1 MSPSSTAMRFPGVW
15 RSAHMRGVWHAVA
28 FIVVPVASSAALFG
42 LLLRSSGAWAVLPIR
57 GDAIPFVLL
66 VNRWHQ
72 LTAGPIREGI
82 HSPYALAALSF
93 LAAPIMLL
101 AAAIIVV
108 LLLALASS
116 GSNTL

>member
-1 MSPSSTAMRFPGVW
+1 
-15 RSAHMRGVWHAVA
+15 MRGVWCALA
-28 FIVVPVASSAALFG
+28 FIVVSVVSSAAFFG
-42 LLLRSSGAWAVLPIR
+42 LLLRSSGAWAVLPVC
-57 GDAIPFVLL
+57 GGAIAFVLL
-66 VNRWHQ
+66 ADRWHR
-72 LTAGPIREGI
+72 LTEGPIREGI

-93 LAAPIMLL
+93 LAVPIMLF